1 MEAKRWK
8 RSTRSTGGAN
18 NCVEVAHTLDAVR
31 DSKNPSVILPVT
43 PAALAALLRS
53 LGR

>member
-8 RSTRSTGGAN
+8 KSTRSTGGAN
-18 NCVEVAHTLDAVR
+18 NCVEVAHTLDALR
-31 DSKNPSVILPVT
+31 DSKNPGAILPVAPT
-43 PAALAALLRS
+43 GWASLLRS

>member
-1 MEAKRWK
+1 MEEKRWK
-8 RSTRSTGGAN
+8 KSTRSTGGAN